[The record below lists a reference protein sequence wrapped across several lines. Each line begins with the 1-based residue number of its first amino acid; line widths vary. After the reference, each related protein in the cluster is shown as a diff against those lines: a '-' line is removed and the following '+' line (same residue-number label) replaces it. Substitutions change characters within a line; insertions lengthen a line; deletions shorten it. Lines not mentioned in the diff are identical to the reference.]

1 MLGSGIK
8 LTKRARKRVVC
19 AYLLERGTLGF
30 RFDRK
35 SRQWGDPVGQG
46 VWGRAGRRGSLK
58 AWRHTANFCI
68 LSLRRRKP
76 VPVHRDHMLDQR
88 GSSSKEGAALRGIF
102 LFSPTRLLGFQQVH
116 QRLSNG
122 RSWPHGGAKAPR
134 SQQPG
139 GDGPIEHQLSYF
151 LS

>member
-1 MLGSGIK
+1 MCIPFGKGNVGVQVRQEEQAVGGPSG
-8 LTKRARKRVVC
+8 A
-19 AYLLERGTLGF
+19 GG
-30 RFDRK
+30 
-35 SRQWGDPVGQG
+35 VGQG
-46 VWGRAGRRGSLK
+46 RRKGACRAGRRGSLK

-68 LSLRRRKP
+68 LSLRRCKP

-102 LFSPTRLLGFQQVH
+102 LFSLTRLLGFQQVH